1 MSEAEKT
8 CRTRTQVSVKHKRQ
22 EMPIGVRKVNSTTHK
37 GVCIDMNMYVLIKVD
52 EYERNILQ
60 LK

>member
-1 MSEAEKT
+1 
-8 CRTRTQVSVKHKRQ
+8 
-22 EMPIGVRKVNSTTHK
+22 MPIGVRKVKSTTHK

-60 LK
+60 LKQIYVEVAGTKKRSN